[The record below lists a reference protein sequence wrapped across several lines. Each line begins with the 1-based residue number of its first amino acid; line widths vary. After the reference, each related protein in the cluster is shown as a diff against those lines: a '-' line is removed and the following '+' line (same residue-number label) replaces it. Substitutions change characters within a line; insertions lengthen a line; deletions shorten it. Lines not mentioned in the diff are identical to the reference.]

1 MDDFLNLKCKK
12 YNKLLQQIHLACI
25 DFKRNTQFSTLVPRV
40 SRDSDV
46 RVRTR
51 SDFLSIFFHKSKPLL
66 MPYPRIWFPDLTLF
80 DKGSEIDKVRQFLSP
95 VPSVTRGSTSLVETF
110 DETFSDFFFS
120 VWSLH
125 IGAFHEKCCH
135 IFHSLPKASYF
146 DRRRPWGRISVKKR
160 GISQKL
166 TPLAKSVYCEKKLVT
181 STHT

>member
-1 MDDFLNLKCKK
+1 MLFT
-12 YNKLLQQIHLACI
+12 
-25 DFKRNTQFSTLVPRV
+25 RNVVTFFTLCHRHRILIGGGIFHPSTVGLW
-40 SRDSDV
+40 SFCDV

-51 SDFLSIFFHKSKPLL
+51 QTFSAFFFHKSKPLL
-66 MPYPRIWFPDLTLF
+66 MPYPRIWLPDLTLF
-80 DKGSEIDKVRQFLSP
+80 AKGSQIDKVRQFLSP